1 MNSYV
6 SLLGKKIAYLEL
18 KTTPMMAE
26 IKIKMI
32 KIQVQK
38 QIKIQVKKKLLNQEN
53 YPLMIPKEEMITLN
67 KMLQPQEISS
77 LRDGL
82 DCH

>member
-6 SLLGKKIAYLEL
+6 SLLGQNTDYLEL
-18 KTTPMMAE
+18 KSKLKQKKKKMQ
-26 IKIKMI
+26 IKM
-32 KIQVQK
+32 
-38 QIKIQVKKKLLNQEN
+38 IKIQVKKKLLNQEN